1 MSLDRCFQT
10 RWGFL
15 PASGFMA
22 IAAGPAALVSSCLI
36 LLVLV
41 APASAQSKFRGIPPE
56 HRKYVLADGV
66 TERDVTYYSDG
77 TACFARLFFPK
88 DFSTEHKTPGVV
100 VSQGW
105 AGISETIVKYGN
117 RFAERGL
124 VAMCIDYRGWGNSDG
139 FVSMIDRVT
148 TADEQRITELPTKV
162 RITRTRLLPMKQV
175 DDIRSAISYLQG
187 EPGVDAKRIGLWG
200 SSYAGG
206 HVLAVAA
213 CDPRVRAIV
222 SQVSGINGYNS
233 PEGPLPMSEAEI
245 ADAVNRARSGQ
256 GAEFK
261 TGFSQPRYVDVETQ
275 RAAKEY
281 RPLHLVKH
289 ISDDVAVLFLLAG
302 KEELINN
309 DRAGKAAYEQIKGPK
324 KLVVYPDIGHFD
336 IYIEENF
343 ERASNEAAD
352 WFVKHLGLHP

>member
-1 MSLDRCFQT
+1 MTIHCS
-10 RWGFL
+10 FL
-15 PASGFMA
+15 SSCLMLLVLIAPASG
-22 IAAGPAALVSSCLI
+22 
-36 LLVLV
+36 
-41 APASAQSKFRGIPPE
+41 QSKFRGIPAE

-66 TERDVTYYSDG
+66 TQRDVTFYSDG

-88 DFSTEHKTPGVV
+88 GFSTQHKTPGIV

-105 AGISETIVKYGN
+105 AGISETIFKYGN

-139 FVSMIDRVT
+139 FVSMIERVNT
-148 TADEQRITELPTKV
+148 NDERRMTEAQTRV
-162 RITRTRLLPMKQV
+162 RVTRTRLLPMKQV

-187 EPGVDAKRIGLWG
+187 EPGVDATRIGIWG

-213 CDPRVRAIV
+213 CDPRVKAVV
-222 SQVSGINGYNS
+222 SQVSGINGYGT
-233 PEGPLPMSEAEI
+233 PEGPLPMTEADM
-245 ADAVNRARSGQ
+245 ADAIQRARSGQ

-261 TGFSQPRYVDVETQ
+261 TGFSQPRNVDVETQ

-281 RPLHLVKH
+281 RPFHAVKH
-289 ISDDVAVLFLLAG
+289 IPEDVAVLFLLAG
-302 KEELINN
+302 NEELINN
-309 DRAGKAAYEQIKGPK
+309 DRAGKAAYEQLKGPK
-324 KLVVYPDIGHFD
+324 KLVVYPGIGHFD

-352 WFVKHLGLHP
+352 WFVMHLGNHH

>member
-1 MSLDRCFQT
+1 MT
-10 RWGFL
+10 RYCPF
-15 PASGFMA
+15 
-22 IAAGPAALVSSCLI
+22 VSSCLMM
-36 LLVLV
+36 LVLV
-41 APASAQSKFRGIPPE
+41 APVSAQSKFRGIPPE

-66 TERDVTYYSDG
+66 SERDVTFYSDG

-88 DFSTEHKTPGVV
+88 GFSPRHKTPGVV

-139 FVSMIDRVT
+139 FVSMIDRVPTSDEKRT
-148 TADEQRITELPTKV
+148 TEAQTKV
-162 RITRTRLLPMKQV
+162 RITRTRLLPQKQI
-175 DDIRSAISYLQG
+175 DDIRAAISYLQG
-187 EPGVDAKRIGLWG
+187 EPGVDASRIGIWG

-213 CDPRVRAIV
+213 CDPRVKAVV
-222 SQVSGINGYNS
+222 SQVSGINGYGTS
-233 PEGPLPMSEAEI
+233 EGPLAMTEGEL
-245 ADAVNRARSGQ
+245 ADAVKRARTGQ
-256 GAEFK
+256 GGEFK
-261 TGFSQPRYVDVETQ
+261 TGFSQPRVVDTETN
-275 RAAKEY
+275 RAAREY
-281 RPLHLVKH
+281 RPFHGVKH
-289 ISDDVAVLFLLAG
+289 IPDHVAVLFLLAE

-324 KLVVYPDIGHFD
+324 KLVVYPGIGHFD

-352 WFVKHLGLHP
+352 WFTKHLGLNR